1 MTAQTPHLKP
11 VFPGG
16 IYGIT
21 ARKFSRGRSN
31 IEVARQMIDGGV
43 KILQY
48 REKRHDT
55 SQRVMLDECRQLRV
69 LTREHGVLF
78 IVNDHVDI
86 AMLTDAD
93 GVHVGQDDLPV
104 DQVRK
109 LVGPHKIIGLSTH
122 SPGQAQ
128 QAMEIGA
135 DYIGV
140 GPIFSTQTKADVC
153 DPVGLEYL
161 EYAAKNVTLPF
172 VAIGGIKSHNIEQV
186 SRLGAR
192 TICLVTEIVGAND
205 IAGMVRK
212 LLERIAGVSTSVQA

>member
-1 MTAQTPHLKP
+1 MTTQPNHIKSILP
-11 VFPGG
+11 FG
-16 IYGIT
+16 IYGMT

-31 IEVARQMIDGGV
+31 IDVVQQMIAGGV
-43 KILQY
+43 KIIQY
-48 REKRHDT
+48 REKRPHT
-55 SQRVMLDECRQLRV
+55 SHRVMLDECRQLRT

-109 LVGPHKIIGLSTH
+109 LVGSDKIIGLSTH
-122 SPGQAQ
+122 SPQQAQ
-128 QAMEIGA
+128 KAMDVGA

-140 GPIFSTQTKADVC
+140 GPIFSTRTKADVC

-161 EYAAKNVTLPF
+161 AYAAKNVTIPF
-172 VAIGGIKSHNIEQV
+172 VAIGGIKTHNIEQV
-186 SRLGAR
+186 SRLGAK
-192 TICLVTEIVGAND
+192 TICLVTEIVGADD
-205 IAGMVRK
+205 IVAMTRT
-212 LLERIAGVSTSVQA
+212 LLSQMASSHP